1 MRLDTGLRFTS
12 VRERPNSSIPA
23 LWELDDS
30 KLEAWLSP
38 MDKGFVF
45 RARVVRE
52 DRFVMG
58 LFLGLTFGCWAFL
71 IDPLNLN

>member
-12 VRERPNSSIPA
+12 VREVVYRPAP
-23 LWELDDS
+23 WELDDS

-58 LFLGLTFGCWAFL
+58 LFLGLTFGYWTFL